1 MFLDLRVPRLADRL
15 QGPCVAAVLI
25 AAAGLLVPTGAFAQN
40 QVGGHFGLV
49 LPLVTHVDGET
60 TDIADDFL
68 IGFPAGVTVKTS
80 ERVAFDLEL
89 VPVVQ
94 DEPLSVDLTVHPGVL
109 VSFGSAYTAGL
120 RAAFDVSG
128 DAWGVTPLVARGFP
142 IGDGSAVYFVE
153 LDVPIRVQ
161 DDATGSSDVS
171 VGIAFHTGIGF

>member
-1 MFLDLRVPRLADRL
+1 MFFDHRVLRLAGRL
-15 QGPCVAAVLI
+15 QRPCIAAVLI
-25 AAAGLLVPTGAFAQN
+25 AAAGLLAPAGALAQN

-49 LPLVTHVDGET
+49 LPLVTHFDGET

-68 IGFPAGVTVKTS
+68 IGFPAGVTVQAT

-89 VPVVQ
+89 VPVIQ

-120 RAAFDVSG
+120 RAAFDVGG
-128 DAWGVTPLVARGFP
+128 DAWGVTPLLARGFP
-142 IGDGSAVYFVE
+142 IADGSAVYFVE
-153 LDVPIRVQ
+153 LDVPIRVL

-171 VGIAFHTGIGF
+171 VGIAFHTGIAF